1 MPYPDRIQPQITLT
15 SPSGLVFTAK
25 WVGDDISAEKDLG
38 IFKTPGVKGVK
49 IQDLNIG
56 AFAYPLTISFD
67 GPDHDLDADKFTKA
81 LAKEKGEWTV
91 VHPVKGEKLLQLV
104 GLSEATRPVT
114 SGGITTVATDWLEVT
129 GDAGEISAAQLSGL
143 AIAQDVVLQGSGSDQ
158 LENVVTLDTADKAGK
173 FKVAVQNTVTAFD
186 ITLANITDTVAEV
199 QAQADSIKRGID
211 VALSETPIDILSV
224 AGQVQALVAM
234 PNLVVMDLN
243 AKIET
248 YSRFAAKI
256 FEGSPESGSVAEI
269 NTAAVQELALTAA
282 LGAVGVASV
291 TSALTSR
298 QSVIDSI
305 ESNLAL
311 FNSITDGLDDI
322 QEIYA
327 GNLLSRSY
335 FSQSDSYP
343 DAAQMVG
350 VTVAY
355 LIKSAFDLSVEKRI
369 ILDREWSPV
378 MLAMQEYG
386 GPGENDE
393 NIDLF
398 YSSNKLAGDENYL
411 LPVGREIVVYL

>member
-1 MPYPDRIQPQITLT
+1 MPYTDRIQPQITLT

-38 IFKTPGVKGVK
+38 IFKTPGVVGVK
-49 IQDLNIG
+49 IQDLELG
-56 AFAYPLTISFD
+56 AKTFPLTIHFD
-67 GPDHDLDADKFTKA
+67 GPDHDKDAERFTTA
-81 LAKEKGEWTV
+81 LAENGSWTV
-91 VHPVKGEKLLQLV
+91 IHPVKGEKTLQLV
-104 GLSEATRPVT
+104 SFSEQVRPVT
-114 SGGITTVATDWLEVT
+114 SGGITTVPTEWLEVT
-129 GDAGEISAAQLSGL
+129 GDSGVVSSAQLSGL
-143 AIAQDVVLQGSGSDQ
+143 AIAQDVVLQSTGSDQ
-158 LENVVTLDTADKAGK
+158 LSTVVSLDTADKAGK
-173 FKVAVQNTVTAFD
+173 FKTATENVVTAFD
-186 ITLANITDTVAEV
+186 TTLANITDTVAEV

-211 VALSETPIDILSV
+211 VTLSEIPIDILSI
-224 AGQVQALVAM
+224 AGQVQALVGL

-243 AKIET
+243 AKVET
-248 YSRFAAKI
+248 YARFAGQI
-256 FEGSPESGSVAEI
+256 LDFSPESDSVANI

-291 TSALTSR
+291 SSALSSR

-311 FNSITDGLDDI
+311 FDDITNGLDEI

-335 FSQSDSYP
+335 FSQSDTYP

-355 LIKSAFDLSVEKRI
+355 LIKSVFDLSIEKRI
-369 ILDREWSPV
+369 ILDREWNPV
-378 MLAMQEYG
+378 MIAMQEYG
-386 GPGENDE
+386 GPGEDDF

-398 YSSNKLAGDENYL
+398 YSSNALAGDENYL